1 MKPAAIRK
9 STWLTLSGYLNT
21 ELNCILSCGYVHARV
36 VWGFEAILFFFFF
49 FSSQFVGLLVLL
61 LFLTFFGG
69 GGGCFV
75 FNVCCTVFFSSR

>member
-21 ELNCILSCGYVHARV
+21 ELNCILSCGYVHARA
-36 VWGFEAILFFFFF
+36 VWGFEAILFFF
-49 FSSQFVGLLVLL
+49 FSSQFVGLLVLLL